1 MAALIDTAETL
12 ESMIPEWESRLA
24 ASSLC
29 TQHTEATLVAGD
41 GETYRIRAH
50 RGAVDVAPAKG
61 HNRFHITR
69 ENLLELVLGCREAED
84 ILTPARD
91 QPSLQAPDAWQLLR
105 TLFPRRTPY
114 VWELDKL

>member
-29 TQHTEATLVAGD
+29 TQHTEATLIAGD
-41 GETYRIRAH
+41 GEAYRIRAH
-50 RGAVDVAPAKG
+50 RGAVDVAPTKG
-61 HNRFHITR
+61 HNRFQISR

-84 ILTPARD
+84 ILPATRD
-91 QPSLQAPDAWQLLR
+91 QSPLQAPEACQLLR

-114 VWELDKL
+114 VWELDKI